1 MIEEFKE
8 SLEDL
13 DEGSPEP
20 SEWLATF
27 YPLKRWEEILPL
39 FNRVETQEAVKEE
52 TPKLI
57 LNPLLTELKY
67 AYLEKNK

>member
-20 SEWLATF
+20 LELLATF
-27 YPLKRWEEILPL
+27 YLLKGREEIIPL
-39 FNRVETQEAVKEE
+39 FNGVEMQEVVREE
-52 TPKLI
+52 PQSLF
-57 LNPLLTELKY
+57 
-67 AYLEKNK
+67 